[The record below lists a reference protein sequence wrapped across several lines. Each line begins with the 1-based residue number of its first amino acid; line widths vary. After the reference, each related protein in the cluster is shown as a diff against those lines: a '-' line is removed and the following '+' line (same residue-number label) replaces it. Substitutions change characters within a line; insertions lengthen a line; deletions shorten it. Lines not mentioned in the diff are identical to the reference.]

1 MGRLQARLDRIKEGF
16 KAQAPEEA
24 QTLMGRATQE
34 LLDSDIL
41 DGVLKA
47 GATLPAFELEDTDG
61 SIVRSADLLA
71 EGPLVLTIY
80 RGAW

>member
-1 MGRLQARLDRIKEGF
+1 MGRLQARLDRIKAGF
-16 KAQAPEEA
+16 QEQAPEEA
-24 QTLMGRATQE
+24 LTLMGRATQE

-41 DGVLKA
+41 EGVPKT
-47 GATLPAFELEDTDG
+47 GATLPAFELEETDG

-71 EGPLVLTIY
+71 QGPLVLTVY